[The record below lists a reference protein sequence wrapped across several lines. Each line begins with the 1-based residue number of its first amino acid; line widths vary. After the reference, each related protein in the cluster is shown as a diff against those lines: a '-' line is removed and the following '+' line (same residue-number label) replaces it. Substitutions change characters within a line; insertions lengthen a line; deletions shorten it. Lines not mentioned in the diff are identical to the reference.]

1 MGSLRAAFFRKEVL
15 KIKEVNLIVYG
26 KAGVA
31 GKKIKVEEFKEF
43 KNTFLIDG
51 EIFWKNKDRRAFVL
65 AKTEVKNSKIYLV
78 KSKYDFFMTK
88 WKRKKQKKLTLLKE
102 WIFISKQQE
111 SRF

>member
-1 MGSLRAAFFRKEVL
+1 M

-26 KAGVA
+26 KVGVA

-51 EIFWKNKDRRAFVL
+51 ETFWKNKDRRAFVL
-65 AKTEVKNSKIYLV
+65 AKTEVKNSTIYLV

-88 WKRKKQKKLTLLKE
+88 WKRKKQKKLTLLKD

-111 SRF
+111 NRF

>member
-1 MGSLRAAFFRKEVL
+1 M

-26 KAGVA
+26 KVGVA
-31 GKKIKVEEFKEF
+31 GKRVKVEEFKEF
-43 KNTFLIDG
+43 KNTFSIDG
-51 EIFWKNKDRRAFVL
+51 ETFWKNKDKHAFVL
-65 AKTEVKNSKIYLV
+65 AKTQVKNSTIYLV

-88 WKRKKQKKLTLLKE
+88 WKRKKQKKLTLLKD